1 MKEGGLKQAGRE
13 FIPAFKTSW
22 PYSTIGLVVGL
33 GLVLWAEIGFRGAPI
48 QPTPATRVL
57 LPLILQHIGLGF
69 VVSAITVF
77 FYEWGAHHKKVTDL
91 AYRLAQIQSQ
101 LTELVHSKGLDALKR
116 ALGNLLPEDQESIG
130 KDLVRIVDSLS
141 ELQRKNIWALRGYVQ
156 CLSKIMRA
164 VRDNIESLSSLDR
177 PGDFGYSVS
186 PATTADAILAV
197 QMRELQDGDSYDVIS
212 NLGSWIHHRLDTLH
226 EESKEAQRR
235 GVKVRRVFNV
245 TERTALRPEEALKI
259 MLAHAAEAASEH
271 NYQVRLL
278 LGPHLEGNELLL
290 QERIQG
296 AQLAIFRHRGEILRV
311 RILRR
316 DLSELSLGSE
326 GKPVELDR
334 ELFDQAWNA
343 AAVLT
348 DEVARASLEDSA
360 FKHGSGD

>member
-22 PYSTIGLVVGL
+22 PYSTIGLAVGL
-33 GLVLWAEIGFRGAPI
+33 GLVLWAEIGFKAASI
-48 QPTPATRVL
+48 QPPQASRML
-57 LPLILQHIGLGF
+57 LPVILQHIGLGF

-116 ALGNLLPEDQESIG
+116 ALSNLLPEDQASIG
-130 KDLVRIVDSLS
+130 SDLVRIVDSLS
-141 ELQRKNIWALRGYVQ
+141 ELQRKDIWALRGYVQ

-164 VRDNIESLSSLDR
+164 VRNNIESLSSLDR

-197 QMRELQDGDSYDVIS
+197 QMRELHEGDSYDVIS
-212 NLGSWIHHRLDTLH
+212 YLGSWMHHRLDNLH
-226 EESKEAQRR
+226 EESRAALRR
-235 GVKVRRVFNV
+235 DVKVRRVFNL
-245 TERTALRPEEALKI
+245 TERTSLSREEALKI
-259 MLAHAAEAASEH
+259 MLAHAEEAAAEP

-278 LGPHLEGNELLL
+278 LSSHLEGGEVLL

-296 AQLAIFRHRGEILRV
+296 AQLAVFRHRGEVLRV
-311 RILRR
+311 RILTR
-316 DLSELSLGSE
+316 DLSELSMGSE
-326 GKPVELDR
+326 GMPVDLDR
-334 ELFDQAWNA
+334 KLFDQAWNA
-343 AAVLT
+343 AAILT
-348 DEVARASLEDSA
+348 DDVARSSLEDSA
-360 FKHGSGD
+360 FGYGSGT